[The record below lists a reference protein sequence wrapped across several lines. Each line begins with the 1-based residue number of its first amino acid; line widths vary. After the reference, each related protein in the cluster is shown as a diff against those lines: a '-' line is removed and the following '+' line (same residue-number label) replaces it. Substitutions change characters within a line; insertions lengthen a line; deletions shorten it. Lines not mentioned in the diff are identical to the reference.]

1 MSWRI
6 ELLIRPLGAGG
17 SGILELPG
25 NALSLYCLS
34 RVMSD
39 PKELRARATR
49 LFALALAAREQGM
62 DAYANEVT
70 KLASDALAEAE
81 EIEQHDAD

>member
-1 MSWRI
+1 MPAVRETVEFVS
-6 ELLIRPLGAGG
+6 G
-17 SGILELPG
+17 SEYPRTPR
-25 NALSLYCLS
+25 NPFSLYCLS

-81 EIEQHDAD
+81 KIEQHDAD